1 MPTASPAELTPA
13 LRRRWFIFAI
23 LAIGYMLVY
32 FHRLCPA
39 VVAKEMMTSLGV
51 GGAIMGVLASAYF
64 YPYALMQLPAGLL
77 ADSWG
82 PRRTIT
88 LFFIVAAVGSALLG
102 LAPNSVVAI
111 IGRGLVGVGVSLL
124 FVSTMK
130 IQAVWF
136 RKQEFALMAGI
147 LMAVGGA
154 GGLLAATP
162 LAWLAGA
169 IGWRASFVVIGAG
182 TLFLAL
188 LIWVVVRDKPEDLGW
203 PSIVKA
209 DPGADAPHAAIPLGA
224 GMKMVLTEVRFW
236 PLAVWF
242 FFNFAVFF
250 SVAGLWGGPYLRE
263 ACGLDNIQ
271 TGNVLA
277 MATLSM
283 IVFSP
288 VTGWVS
294 NRVGRKPVMIAGS
307 VGVILVVIWPVLFT
321 TTLPLWSLFVLV
333 FCLGVFGSAV
343 VVVGFT
349 TAKELF
355 PVAIAGTSTGLI
367 NLFPFAGGA
376 VMQPVLGAVLEH
388 FGRVGS
394 RMDLGPLAGGIQ
406 LQWQIWPLPDNFG
419 WLRDAVPS
427 VFHGVFAD
435 LNWLVGAYRPLAY
448 TRMWEFLLV
457 SGAISLLGALFLK
470 ETLPRDKRRR
480 A

>member
-1 MPTASPAELTPA
+1 MSTATSAELTAA

-39 VVAKEMMTSLGV
+39 VVAKEMMSSLGV
-51 GGAIMGVLASAYF
+51 GGAIMGLLASAYF

-136 RKQEFALMAGI
+136 RKHEFALMAGI

-154 GGLLAATP
+154 GGLLAASP

-169 IGWRASFVVIGAG
+169 IGWRASFVVIGLG
-182 TLFLAL
+182 TLVLAL
-188 LIWVVVRDKPEDLGW
+188 LIWTIVRDRPEDLGW
-203 PSIVKA
+203 PSIVEA
-209 DPGADAPHAAIPLGA
+209 DPGADEPHEAISLGA
-224 GMKMVLTEVRFW
+224 GMKMVLARGRFW
-236 PLAVWF
+236 PLAAWF

-250 SVAGLWGGPYLRE
+250 SVAGLWGGPYLRD
-263 ACGLDNIQ
+263 ACGLTNIQ
-271 TGNVLA
+271 AGNVLA

-283 IVFSP
+283 VIFSP
-288 VTGWVS
+288 IMGWLS
-294 NRVGRKPVMIAGS
+294 NKLGRKPVMIGS
-307 VGVILVVIWPVLFT
+307 SACVALVVLWPMLLT
-321 TTLPLWSLFVLV
+321 TSLPVWSLFVLF

-376 VMQPVLGAVLEH
+376 FMQPVLGAVLEH
-388 FGRVGS
+388 FGRRGFVIDGGPFFQWPVLVWPQPHDFLWLTDNLPPFFQGAVA
-394 RMDLGPLAGGIQ
+394 DLGWI
-406 LQWQIWPLPDNFG
+406 
-419 WLRDAVPS
+419 
-427 VFHGVFAD
+427 
-435 LNWLVGAYRPLAY
+435 VGAYQPQAY
-448 TRMWEFLLV
+448 TRMWQVLIV
-457 SGAISLLGALFLK
+457 SALISLVAAWFLK
-470 ETLPRDKRRR
+470 ETLPRDKRR
-480 A
+480 